1 MIRMR
6 IEKSGLEKLVRD
18 LKRLRF
24 DLLRDTSEFIIDL
37 SKSLNESYTR
47 SIDELVYDEYEPV
60 AYKRTLHL
68 RGAHGALIQ
77 NAKLNGNTKSFQ
89 FYIDENSTD
98 PVDGETWK
106 EKADAVE
113 AGSEKMFGAD
123 FNRPFVEE
131 TQNRLEWE
139 TNRLADALIRRY
151 EDIIRR
157 VGR

>member
-1 MIRMR
+1 MR

-24 DLLRDTSEFIIDL
+24 DLLRDTSEFIVDL

-47 SIDELVYDEYEPV
+47 SIDELVYDQYEPI

-77 NAKLNGNTKSFQ
+77 SATLTGDKKKFE
-89 FYIDENSTD
+89 FYIDENSVD
-98 PVDGETWK
+98 PVDGQTWK

-113 AGSEKMFGAD
+113 AGYEKMYGVD
-123 FNRPFVEE
+123 FNRPFISE
-131 TQNRLEWE
+131 TQHRLEWE

-151 EDIIRR
+151 EDIISR